1 MKMDGEKKKKNV
13 KDKNKLLFH
22 HFTLKISDQG
32 DLFSI
37 PRTTF
42 SGKFHPNSVNH
53 DQD

>member
-1 MKMDGEKKKKNV
+1 MKMDGEKKKQNV
-13 KDKNKLLFH
+13 KNKNKLLFH

-37 PRTTF
+37 PQTTY
-42 SGKFHPNSVNH
+42 SNKYLPNSVNH